1 MSDRA
6 PRYYV
11 HCSKAPEHEFF
22 AISSL
27 VMVNDGALGE
37 NPHMESAGNLSYAFL
52 TGILPI
58 HLQSDAGHRLIA
70 LPL

>member
-1 MSDRA
+1 M
-6 PRYYV
+6 

-22 AISSL
+22 AISFL

-37 NPHMESAGNLSYAFL
+37 HPHMKSAGTLAYPFL

-70 LPL
+70 LRV